1 MTVIQNLKQSINRN
15 VEAIMPQDDQKEEF
29 TNALEEYYQKIAE
42 NQEQTEEFQKGIFRD
57 FLQKV
62 ISNKFINTSER
73 IDLAIYN
80 GETSKSK
87 VGVIVEYKRLLGN
100 ESEMMSKDHLNVKA
114 FRELVAYY
122 LRERIVNGNLEV
134 KKGIVTNG
142 YDFFVIDSNELEKY
156 FYKNKN

>member
-1 MTVIQNLKQSINRN
+1 MAVIQNLKQSINRN

-57 FLQKV
+57 FLEKV
-62 ISNKFINTSER
+62 IPNKFINTSER

-87 VGVIVEYKRLLGN
+87 VGVIVEQRP
-100 ESEMMSKDHLNVKA
+100 SEC
-114 FRELVAYY
+114 
-122 LRERIVNGNLEV
+122 
-134 KKGIVTNG
+134 
-142 YDFFVIDSNELEKY
+142 
-156 FYKNKN
+156 